1 MRTPARAGTARDW
14 LAHAGDRYATPTMLR
29 ALQVGLAVLLALA
42 GTVSLVAA
50 SDRIQATD
58 EITVRLQPLSL
69 DATGVYR
76 SLASAD
82 ATVTGGF
89 LAGGIEPAAVRA
101 RYASDVAA
109 AANGIAHAATQSTD
123 AATADQIADLGEQ
136 LPVYTGLVEQARAG
150 NRRALPIGAAYL
162 RRASELMQTSMLPA
176 AEAVQARQARLLDD
190 AHRRAASFPTG
201 ALLTAVLAL
210 VGLGLAQAWLAF
222 RFHRVLNAGLVAATA
237 SVLVGLVWWV
247 VAGFGAGANL
257 RLAHA
262 HGETLSDGL
271 GPAQVAALQAR
282 ASENLAL
289 VQRDG
294 GSTEQ
299 DFVDRMQRLSRDDGA
314 GGALGAAAVLA
325 PDQRGKE
332 GVAAAVRAARG
343 YQAAHDG
350 VFQVSA
356 EGKYDEAVGRAEST
370 APDGSASA
378 FDRLTAALD
387 AVSGEQ
393 RTAFDEAMDTARVWR
408 TGWRSGTALLALL
421 AIVGAVLGVGRRG
434 EEYR

>member
-1 MRTPARAGTARDW
+1 MT
-14 LAHAGDRYATPTMLR
+14 DRYATPALLR

-42 GTVSLVAA
+42 GTVSVVAA
-50 SDRIQATD
+50 SDRARATD

-89 LAGGIEPAAVRA
+89 LAGGIEPPAVQA

-109 AANGIAHAATQSTD
+109 AADGIAHAATQSTD
-123 AATADQIADLGEQ
+123 AATSDQVADLGEQ
-136 LPVYTGLVEQARAG
+136 LPVYTGLVERARAE
-150 NRRALPIGAAYL
+150 NRRGLPLGAAYL

-190 AHRRAASFPTG
+190 AHRRAAAFPTG
-201 ALLTAVLAL
+201 ALLTTVLAL
-210 VGLGLAQAWLAF
+210 VGLGLAQAWLASRF
-222 RFHRVLNAGLVAATA
+222 RRVLNTGLVVATV
-237 SVLVGLVWWV
+237 SVLVGLAWWV
-247 VAGFGAGANL
+247 VAGLGAGASL
-257 RLAHA
+257 RLARA

-314 GGALGAAAVLA
+314 GGALGAAAALV
-325 PDQRGKE
+325 PDQWGKD
-332 GVAAAVRAARG
+332 GVAAAVRGALDYRV
-343 YQAAHDG
+343 AHDQ
-350 VFQVSA
+350 VFQVAA
-356 EGKYDEAVGRAEST
+356 EGKYDEAVRRAEST

-378 FDRLTAALD
+378 FDRLTVSLD
-387 AVSGEQ
+387 AVSGQQ
-393 RTAFDEAMDTARVWR
+393 RASFAEAMGTARAWR
-408 TGWRSGTALLALL
+408 TGLMAGTALLALL
-421 AIVGAVLGVGRRG
+421 AVVGAVLGVGRRG